1 MVADGERTVTAQ
13 FELEPT
19 EYGRV
24 EQGAGARIVLPNNQT
39 VLGTVRGVEVNTSGQ
54 GDAITRVVIVSD
66 ALTDP
71 SLAALTRLDTPVM
84 VVMDLRDDGWLAGPT
99 ENMLA
104 FLTKIGLR

>member
-1 MVADGERTVTAQ
+1 MSLDKPTSFDIAELAGVSQPTVSRALRGDRTVSEAT
-13 FELEPT
+13 
-19 EYGRV
+19 RK
-24 EQGAGARIVLPNNQT
+24 RI
-39 VLGTVRGVEVNTSGQ
+39 E
-54 GDAITRVVIVSD
+54 AIGIKTFYAIVSD